1 MRKHL
6 RGDTRLGGNVE
17 FSTGVLA
24 APFNARRRQAHPNL
38 RGNKTAGGEE
48 VFIPLTQKN
57 LTTGAGVNELGAVPD
72 NKNHRMPKEKE
83 KINGKISR
91 GRLTS

>member
-1 MRKHL
+1 MSRQTEDETFYH
-6 RGDTRLGGNVE
+6 RTHCRYQIPETTRV
-17 FSTGVLA
+17 TVV
-24 APFNARRRQAHPNL
+24 
-38 RGNKTAGGEE
+38 GEE

-57 LTTGAGVNELGAVPD
+57 LTTGAGVIIRGSPHRIKYN
-72 NKNHRMPKEKE
+72 RMPKNKKE